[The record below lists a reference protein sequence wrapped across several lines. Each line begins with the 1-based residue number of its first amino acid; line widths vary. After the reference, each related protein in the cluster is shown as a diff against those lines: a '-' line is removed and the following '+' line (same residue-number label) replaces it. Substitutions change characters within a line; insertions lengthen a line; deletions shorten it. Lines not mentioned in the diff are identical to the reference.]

1 MGEEKEQKEEKK
13 PKKKKPPSNPTQ
25 IDPSGTKT
33 ETTPS
38 INLTAPDTNV
48 PKPDND
54 KPKAPT
60 VQPVQQDP
68 SGTMGLPTPAPIKPK
83 QPVKAPPPPPVIKT
97 EPPKKKKPSG
107 IGITISSN
115 TGGSN
120 TPATIS
126 TGNVYKDPVTGSTI
140 QTGQTVKDVK
150 EGKYNPS
157 VIDSTTGNFLGESS
171 TPTQVEEKNTTL
183 GKAKG
188 TGQIPE
194 SPQSMTTVSVNSPSG
209 VMAVKNLGGKL
220 KDEKGAS
227 GHPKYG
233 KIKTVANP
241 YGEGS
246 PIGAGEGTIAAG
258 DYDTNPAVKKQ
269 TDTMLKTMAGNS
281 TPSQDLVTGEKLTYS
296 DATTTTALNKTNPAL
311 RRILLSGG
319 GAGGVLR
326 RLFGL

>member
-1 MGEEKEQKEEKK
+1 MGNEKEPKEEKEP
-13 PKKKKPPSNPTQ
+13 PKKKPASNPTQ

-38 INLTAPDTNV
+38 INLTAPDTNIA
-48 PKPDND
+48 KPDND
-54 KPKAPT
+54 PPKDSSNTWTSISDSVPSQTYPKPIVQKHILSPAPKKPK
-60 VQPVQQDP
+60 P
-68 SGTMGLPTPAPIKPK
+68 SNT
-83 QPVKAPPPPPVIKT
+83 
-97 EPPKKKKPSG
+97 
-107 IGITISSN
+107 GITISSN

-140 QTGQTVKDVK
+140 QTGQTVKDVQ

-183 GKAKG
+183 GKAIG

-194 SPQSMTTVSVNSPSG
+194 SPQSMTTVPVSSPSG
-209 VMAVKNLGGKL
+209 VMAVQNLGGKL
-220 KDEKGAS
+220 KYDE
-227 GHPKYG
+227 YG

-269 TDTMLKTMAGNS
+269 TDTMLKTMAGDS
-281 TPSQDLVTGEKLTYS
+281 TPSQDLITGDPVESPIISSKPTKLNPS
-296 DATTTTALNKTNPAL
+296 VRRGLLALGMGGGDAL
-311 RRILLSGG
+311 RRIRALMK
-319 GAGGVLR
+319 AR
-326 RLFGL
+326 

>member
-1 MGEEKEQKEEKK
+1 MC
-13 PKKKKPPSNPTQ
+13 
-25 IDPSGTKT
+25 IRDR
-33 ETTPS
+33 
-38 INLTAPDTNV
+38 
-48 PKPDND
+48 
-54 KPKAPT
+54 
-60 VQPVQQDP
+60 
-68 SGTMGLPTPAPIKPK
+68 
-83 QPVKAPPPPPVIKT
+83 
-97 EPPKKKKPSG
+97 
-107 IGITISSN
+107 SN

-140 QTGQTVKDVK
+140 QTGQTVKDVQ

-209 VMAVKNLGGKL
+209 VMAVQNLGGKL

-246 PIGAGEGTIAAG
+246 PIGAGEGSIAAG
-258 DYDTNPAVKKQ
+258 DYDKNPAVKKQ
-269 TDTMLKTMAGNS
+269 TDTMLKTMAGDS
-281 TPSQDLVTGEKLTYS
+281 TPSQDLLTGDPVESPIISSKPTKLNPS
-296 DATTTTALNKTNPAL
+296 VRRGLLALGMGGGDAL
-311 RRILLSGG
+311 RRIRALMK
-319 GAGGVLR
+319 AR
-326 RLFGL
+326 

>member
-1 MGEEKEQKEEKK
+1 MGNEKEPKEEKD
-13 PKKKKPPSNPTQ
+13 PPKKKPPSNPTQ

-38 INLTAPDTNV
+38 INLTAPDTNIA
-48 PKPDND
+48 KPDND
-54 KPKAPT
+54 PPKAP
-60 VQPVQQDP
+60 PVTASSVGGIQGDVGSILGP
-68 SGTMGLPTPAPIKPK
+68 KIDTTPAK
-83 QPVKAPPPPPVIKT
+83 PPVIKT

-183 GKAKG
+183 GKAIG
-188 TGQIPE
+188 SGQIPE
-194 SPQSMTTVSVNSPSG
+194 SPQSMTTVPVSSPSG
-209 VMAVKNLGGKL
+209 VMAVQNLGGKL
-220 KDEKGAS
+220 KYDE
-227 GHPKYG
+227 YG

-269 TDTMLKTMAGNS
+269 TDTMLKTMAGDS
-281 TPSQDLVTGEKLTYS
+281 TPSQDLLTGDPVESPIISSKPTKLNPS
-296 DATTTTALNKTNPAL
+296 VRRGLLALGMGGGDAL
-311 RRILLSGG
+311 RRIRALMK
-319 GAGGVLR
+319 AR
-326 RLFGL
+326 

>member
-1 MGEEKEQKEEKK
+1 MGNEKEPKEEK
-13 PKKKKPPSNPTQ
+13 
-25 IDPSGTKT
+25 D
-33 ETTPS
+33 
-38 INLTAPDTNV
+38 
-48 PKPDND
+48 
-54 KPKAPT
+54 
-60 VQPVQQDP
+60 
-68 SGTMGLPTPAPIKPK
+68 
-83 QPVKAPPPPPVIKT
+83 
-97 EPPKKKKPSG
+97 PPKKKTSTFSSNISTNDDTKKIEPKDSSNTWTSISDSVPSQTYQASTPKIDKPKPITPKKPKPSNT
-107 IGITISSN
+107 GITISSN

-140 QTGQTVKDVK
+140 QTGQTVKDVQ

-194 SPQSMTTVSVNSPSG
+194 SPQSMTTVSVSSPSG
-209 VMAVKNLGGKL
+209 VMAVQNLGGKV

-269 TDTMLKTMAGNS
+269 TDTMLKTMAGDS
-281 TPSQDLVTGEKLTYS
+281 TPSQDLLTGDPVESPIISSKPTKLNPS
-296 DATTTTALNKTNPAL
+296 VRRGLLALGMGGGDAL
-311 RRILLSGG
+311 RRIRALMK
-319 GAGGVLR
+319 AR
-326 RLFGL
+326 